1 MEHLPV
7 HTFATDLE
15 RIAFLLEADADLCG
29 FLGLQAIGANQEPAV
44 ELPTEEL
51 PEGERPKYITNYIGS
66 KQKLVEWI
74 WKHTPDGIGS
84 VLDAFSGSAV
94 VAYMYKTH
102 GLRVVAND
110 RLRYAYHAARAI
122 VENAGTRISSEELN
136 ALLQPNGKAGTF
148 VRDKFKGL
156 FFAEGVH
163 AIIDG
168 LRVNIDALSGYKKDI
183 ALFALGKTCMSG
195 KGGFGHFSSS
205 TDYGKRQDTPD
216 EFTQRFAKNVAR
228 INALVFDNGKDCKA
242 YQKDINALLGEVKVD
257 LAYFDPPYATEF
269 STTNYE
275 KSYHFVEGLM
285 TYWDGL
291 EIDEDTKTHHYHT
304 DHQTVTKANANAF
317 FTAFLGNAT
326 HIPHWLISYRDHAYP
341 NETEMRNI
349 IAEVGKRNVSLRS
362 HDHHYSISSRH
373 GDASNAKEYLFI
385 CASQHGA
392 QADTESDGLMAT
404 GEDDLALLGCLAG
417 ADTDDPIRVT
427 GYMGSKYVMLGWI
440 AKQVPAGAK
449 SVLDAFSGGANVA
462 YHLKR
467 QGLQVFANDLL
478 RYPYHLI
485 RAVVENS
492 AETLSDEDID
502 RILAPNADAGDF
514 IVRTFHGFYYS
525 KPVLAWLDQ
534 VWANIQKLPGYKKDL
549 ALAALGTTVKAK
561 SAFGQFNRSKKNAK
575 ADVDSGGM
583 MADAGLSNSQLT
595 NVPVSEFVATFRATA
610 KRLNGLVFDNG
621 TACKAFNLDAV
632 DAVRKLGADV
642 LYLDPPYVTEFGTN
656 DYENDLHFV
665 EGLMTRWAD
674 KQLLENGRRSYPSR
688 TRFSK
693 ETMQALMEA
702 LARESRG
709 KYATVLL
716 SYRDKAFPSEDEI
729 GRIFGEHYGLVRK
742 KAMDVEY
749 NIART
754 YGTGGQFAKELLFVS
769 SKPRQTAKSAQAD
782 AMPANCHTS
791 VPVDLILTSAGQT
804 SVPGTGDPRFT
815 CILCRVGTNKNGDHF
830 TAEELAARCVTAV
843 NKKIDLKHS
852 QDVTDIVGGIVSS
865 DYVEDEAGGRVECVG
880 ELFVQDAPNAPLAYK
895 LMKTGI
901 IAQVSMECDYTEGE
915 CSICGKRAQS
925 KNDYCLHLRKYK
937 GGDFQGQPVYEILHG
952 VTFTGLGL
960 LDRKGADE
968 NARITQVASQGA
980 GISEGAAM
988 DEPIHDAA
996 ANEAAKKNT
1005 APEGG
1010 GTPPANDAERVKALE
1025 KENQQLKQQVVDLQ
1039 KQVDE
1044 LLAAQKAA
1052 ANRAKAQALVR
1063 KLERQGL
1070 KFGTDEE
1077 KDAEIGRLAGL
1088 SDEAFAASEAAYGRL
1103 AQALP
1108 GKADA
1113 GDKTRQADTADCGCD
1128 TAKAADGTPPLRTD
1142 AGVRPLTVDDH
1153 SDSLED
1159 QLKQGFQQAYD
1170 ERLARMKG

>member
-1 MEHLPV
+1 M
-7 HTFATDLE
+7 HTFATDLD
-15 RIAFLLEADADLCG
+15 RIAFLLEADADLQG
-29 FLGLQAIGANQEPAV
+29 FLGLTAEGATREAPVDGA
-44 ELPTEEL
+44 TEEL
-51 PEGERPKYITNYIGS
+51 PEGERPKYVTNYIGS

-74 WKHTPDGIGS
+74 WKHTPEGVAS
-84 VLDAFSGSAV
+84 VLDGFSGSAV
-94 VAYMYKTH
+94 VAYMYKTK

-122 VENAGTRISSEELN
+122 VENDGTRISSEELN
-136 ALLQPNGKAGTF
+136 ALLKPNGKAGTL

-156 FFAEGVH
+156 FFADGVH
-163 AIIDG
+163 AIIDQV
-168 LRVNIDALSGYKKDI
+168 RANIDALSGYKKDI

-216 EFTQRFAKNVAR
+216 EFKERFAKNVAR
-228 INALVFDNGKDCKA
+228 INALVFDNGKECKA
-242 YQKDINALLGEVKVD
+242 NQQDINALLPEVKVE

-291 EIDEDTKTHHYHT
+291 EINEDSKTHHYVT
-304 DHQTVTKANANAF
+304 DHQTVTKANANTF
-317 FTAFLGNAT
+317 FATFLGNAK

-341 NETEMRNI
+341 NETEMRSI
-349 IAEVGKRNVSLRS
+349 IADIGKDVSLRS

-385 CASQHGA
+385 CAGENA
-392 QADTESDGLMAT
+392 AKADDAADTLVIT
-404 GEDDLALLGCLAG
+404 GDDDDLALLSCMAG
-417 ADTDDPIRVT
+417 ATDDDPVRVT
-427 GYMGSKYVMLGWI
+427 GYMGSKYIMLGWI
-440 AKQVPAGAK
+440 ARQVPKEAK

-462 YHLKR
+462 YHFKR

-478 RYPYHLI
+478 RYPYHLA

-492 AETLSDEDID
+492 TETLTDEDIE

-514 IVRTFHGFYYS
+514 IVRTFHGYYYS

-549 ALAALGTTVKAK
+549 ALATLGTTVKAK
-561 SAFGQFNRSKKNAK
+561 SAFGQFNRSKKNSK
-575 ADVDSGGM
+575 ASLDT
-583 MADAGLSNSQLT
+583 DAGLSNSQLT
-595 NVPVSEFVATFRATA
+595 NVPVSEFVATFKATA

-621 TACKAFNLDAV
+621 TECKAFNLDAV
-632 DAVRKLGADV
+632 EAVRKLGADA
-642 LYLDPPYVTEFGTN
+642 LYLDPPYITSFNRN

-674 KQLLENGRRSYPSR
+674 KEILDNGRRNYPSR
-688 TRFSK
+688 TTFTRES
-693 ETMQALMEA
+693 MQELMA
-702 LARESRG
+702 SLARESRG
-709 KYATVLL
+709 KYSTVLL
-716 SYRDKAFPSEDEI
+716 SYRDKAYPDETEI

-742 KAMDVEY
+742 RAMDVEY
-749 NIART
+749 NMARS
-754 YGTGGQFAKELLFVS
+754 YGAGGQFAKELLFIS
-769 SKPRQTAKSAQAD
+769 SKPRQTAKASQAD
-782 AMPANCHTS
+782 FRPANCHTS
-791 VPVDLILTSAGQT
+791 VPVDIHLSTAGQVT
-804 SVPGTGDPRFT
+804 APGTGDPRFT

-830 TAEELAARCVTAV
+830 LAEELASRYVTAV
-843 NKKIDLKHS
+843 NKKVDLQHS
-852 QDVTDIVGGIVSS
+852 QDVTDIVGGIVGS
-865 DYVEDEAGGRVECVG
+865 DYIEDETGGRVECVG
-880 ELFVQDAPNAPLAYK
+880 ELFVQDAPNAQLAYR
-895 LMKTGI
+895 LMKAGI
-901 IAQVSMECDYTEGE
+901 ITQVSMECDYSEGE
-915 CSICGKRAQS
+915 CSVCGKRVAS

-968 NARITQVASQGA
+968 NARITQVASREA
-980 GISEGAAM
+980 AISEGAPM
-988 DEPIHDAA
+988 DQDIRDAA
-996 ANEAAKKNT
+996 ESDAAKKT
-1005 APEGG
+1005 TPPAGG
-1010 GTPPANDAERVKALE
+1010 DAPPANDAERVKALE
-1025 KENQQLKQQVVDLQ
+1025 KENQQLKQQVLDLQ

-1052 ANRAKAQALVR
+1052 ANRTKAQTLVR

-1077 KDAEIGRLAGL
+1077 KEIEIGRLAGL
-1088 SDEAFAASEAAYGRL
+1088 SDEAFAASEAAYGRM

-1108 GKADA
+1108 GKTDAAD
-1113 GDKTRQADTADCGCD
+1113 KSSQADQTDCACD
-1128 TAKAADGTPPLRTD
+1128 NTKAADQVTPPLKTD
-1142 AGVRPLTVDDH
+1142 AGVRPLDVDDRNE
-1153 SDSLED
+1153 SLED
-1159 QLKQGFQQAYD
+1159 QLKRGFQQAYD
-1170 ERLARMKG
+1170 ERIARTQA